1 MDKTDVVTIKVTE
14 EARKALRLIAAL
26 TGESMQEVVER
37 LAKAEAQRVMQLQK

>member
-1 MDKTDVVTIKVTE
+1 MSKEIVSVKVTE

-37 LAKAEAQRVMQLQK
+37 LAKAEASRLIQEQK